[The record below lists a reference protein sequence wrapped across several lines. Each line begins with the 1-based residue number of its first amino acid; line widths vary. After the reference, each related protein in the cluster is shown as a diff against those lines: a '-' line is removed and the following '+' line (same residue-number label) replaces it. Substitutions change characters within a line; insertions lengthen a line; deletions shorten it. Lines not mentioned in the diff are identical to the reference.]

1 MANGA
6 PIKLTVIGGGSSSF
20 VPALVRKLIGSELL
34 GDVQLTLMDINEQRV
49 RTMEELAK
57 KLVASSGSS
66 LQVSATLDRRESLR
80 DADYVITT
88 IAAGGMD
95 AWEKDIEIPAKYGIV
110 MHVADSIGPGG
121 IMRALRNAPVI
132 AGRCSRRLGGRAGRA
147 GVQLRQPR
155 ERRSDGA
162 CDRARGQVAVTVLV
176 HRAAGSSG
184 LAGLVRRRGA
194 GRDRD
199 AGRGG
204 RDQPLRERR
213 RAAVQGR
220 TRRAG
225 AGTRARGGA
234 GCQVGA

>member
-132 AGRCSRRLGGRAGRA
+132 AARCSATSWRSRPTRWCSTTPTPRASERWRLRPCPRSGRCRCARAPRSRLIRAGWA
-147 GVQLRQPR
+147 GT
-155 ERRSDGA
+155 SA
-162 CDRARGQVAVTVLV
+162 W
-176 HRAAGSSG
+176 S
-184 LAGLVRRRGA
+184 
-194 GRDRD
+194 
-199 AGRGG
+199 
-204 RDQPLRERR
+204 
-213 RAAVQGR
+213 R
-220 TRRAG
+220 TRS
-225 AGTRARGGA
+225 
-234 GCQVGA
+234 